1 MSDKDKAKTPE
12 PDVNAKAEEDTGQFH
27 GMSPA
32 QIARIKAEKGDAA
45 AAPPEV
51 KQPPPEPEHKVAAEK
66 TPPPKVADKDE
77 DDDPRKGRRR

>member
-32 QIARIKAEKGDAA
+32 QIAQLRQQGAI
-45 AAPPEV
+45 
-51 KQPPPEPEHKVAAEK
+51 
-66 TPPPKVADKDE
+66 
-77 DDDPRKGRRR
+77 